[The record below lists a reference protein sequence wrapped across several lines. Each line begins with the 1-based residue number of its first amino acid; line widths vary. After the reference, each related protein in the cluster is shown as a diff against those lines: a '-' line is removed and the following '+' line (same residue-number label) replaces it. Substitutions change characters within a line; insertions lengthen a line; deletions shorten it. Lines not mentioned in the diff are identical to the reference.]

1 MSSVKSSTTQQN
13 PVEKLPRWLV
23 TEIMHV
29 AQCSPDKEVCG
40 LLGEKGGAAVS
51 HYKIENVAD
60 TPENRFKLSDEEQIA
75 ASKKMRERNESLFAI
90 YHSHPTAPATP
101 SDRDY
106 SEVGNEDALY
116 LIVSLNTKGVLEV
129 AGWRVNGKGFDEVE
143 LEMVET
149 PRP

>member
-1 MSSVKSSTTQQN
+1 MPLTNPT
-13 PVEKLPRWLV
+13 PVEQIPRWLV

-29 AQCSPDKEVCG
+29 SQCSPDKEVCG
-40 LLGEKGGAAVS
+40 LLGEKNGAAVS
-51 HYKIENVAD
+51 HYKVANVAE
-60 TPENRFKLSDEEQIA
+60 TPENRFKLDAEGQVA
-75 ASKKMRERNESLFAI
+75 ATKTMRDRDESLFAI

-106 SEVGNEDALY
+106 SEIGYQDALY

-129 AGWRVNGKGFDEVE
+129 AGWRVNGEGFDEIE